1 MGVDRRARVGDAAGM
16 RHGLL
21 VGMFAVGI
29 AGCGGEKTT
38 SEGSSGGSGGMSE
51 TGGGAT
57 GSSTGATEPTG
68 SAATDATSGGASG
81 VPAKYSDGCA
91 PDDGAAVDFSI
102 GIAERACAA
111 DFGADAAM
119 LRITLFQGA
128 TLPPGVYALDGGKG
142 SVSYDNG
149 MGVVG
154 GSSGTLTIVEAVAD
168 GVVGSYDVTLSD
180 TTQLSGE
187 FLAIYCPQDVICG

>member
-1 MGVDRRARVGDAAGM
+1 M
-16 RHGLL
+16 RHVSL
-21 VGMFAVGI
+21 VGMFAVVI

-38 SEGSSGGSGGMSE
+38 SEGESSGMSE
-51 TGGGAT
+51 TGGSATGSTT

-68 SAATDATSGGASG
+68 SAATDGTSGGASG

-91 PDDGAAVDFSI
+91 PDDGAAVEFSI

-154 GSSGTLTIVEAVAD
+154 GNSGTLTIVEAVAD